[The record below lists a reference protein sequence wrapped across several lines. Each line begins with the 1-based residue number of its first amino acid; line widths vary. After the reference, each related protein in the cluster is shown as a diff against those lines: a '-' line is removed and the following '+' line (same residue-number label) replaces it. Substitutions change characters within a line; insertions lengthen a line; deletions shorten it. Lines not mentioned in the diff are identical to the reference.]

1 MRPSEPACRAS
12 ELAARS
18 LTAAAFALAALL
30 STRAARATSTFETTG
45 AAVSSNPFTARV
57 LGAGAASTY
66 FNPALLPD
74 SGASTLVGVFVLSS
88 RLDINL
94 DPRPPGV
101 DISSDIY
108 DAQLGGPNGS
118 TRLAVRPLPTADLP
132 SPRSNTHVR
141 DTTTY
146 AILGLVWPL
155 FSDHLVFGVY
165 TQLPVHSFLE
175 QRGFFVDER
184 EQYFSNQLD
193 FELLGDRTK
202 LSSFAVAFGGR
213 VADWLSLGTGV
224 DIAIQNTARTYVYV
238 PDAADQSHVLLN
250 PDIRTETEFAPYFA
264 IATRP
269 TKRFKLT
276 STLHLPTSVNT
287 TGENVVRFW
296 NYKYPAG
303 QNAVYQDYVFSQGSE
318 PLRFSIGAALDGPRR
333 PRGGRPWQIGVQALW
348 TRWSQYQDRHGV
360 RPLDP
365 WSDTISPSIGG
376 AFSVRHQRISGDLT
390 YIPSPVPDQTGRTN
404 YVDNARVG
412 GDLSFETPLHVFG
425 ARLDVGF
432 HVQAQAL
439 IPRSVKKSASA
450 THPVIDEFPDNAT
463 NIVNNQP
470 IASARGLQTNNPGY
484 PGYRSEGW
492 LLGAGLSVRLP
503 R

>member
-1 MRPSEPACRAS
+1 MRPNEFAPRAS
-12 ELAARS
+12 KRAARS
-18 LTAAAFALAALL
+18 LTAATLALAALF
-30 STRAARATSTFETTG
+30 SARAAHATSTFEIAG
-45 AAVSSNPFTARV
+45 APVSSNPLAARV
-57 LGAGAASTY
+57 LGAGVASTY

-74 SGASTLVGVFVLSS
+74 SGSSTLVGVFVLSS
-88 RLDINL
+88 QLDINL
-94 DPRPPGV
+94 DPRPPGADV
-101 DISSDIY
+101 SSDIY
-108 DAQLGGPNGS
+108 KAQLGGPNGS
-118 TRLAVRPLPTADLP
+118 TRLAVYPLPTADLP
-132 SPRSNTHVR
+132 NPRSNTHVR

-155 FSDHLVFGVY
+155 VSNHLVFGVY

-184 EQYFSNQLD
+184 EQYFSNQLN

-202 LSSFAVAFGGR
+202 ISSFAVAFGGR
-213 VADWLSLGTGV
+213 VADWLSLGAGV
-224 DIAIQNTARTYVYV
+224 DISIQNSARTDVYV

-250 PDIRTETEFAPYFA
+250 PDIRTETDFAPYFA

-269 TKRFKLT
+269 IKRVTLT
-276 STLHLPTSVNT
+276 STLHLPTSVDT
-287 TGENVVRFW
+287 TGENVLRFW

-303 QNAVYQDYVFSQGSE
+303 QNAVYQNYDFSQGSE
-318 PLRFSIGAALDGPRR
+318 PLRFGVGASLDGPKR
-333 PRGGRPWQIGVQALW
+333 PRGGRPWQIGVQAVW
-348 TRWSQYQDRHGV
+348 TRWSYYQDRHGA

-365 WSDTISPSIGG
+365 WSDTISPSVGG
-376 AFSVRHQRISGDLT
+376 SFSVHHQRISGDLT

-412 GDLSFETPLHVFG
+412 GDVSFETPLHVFG
-425 ARLDVGF
+425 AHLDLGF

-439 IPRSVKKSASA
+439 IPRSVTKSASA

-463 NIVNNQP
+463 NIQNNQP
-470 IASARGLQTNNPGY
+470 IASAQGLQTNNPGY
-484 PGYRSEGW
+484 PGYESEGW